1 VIALNK
7 EELLDKALC
16 CNRCGTCRGVVQDAI
31 PDIAFATQCPCGMTM
46 YGAYEPSGLM
56 YMARGIAQ
64 GDLKWNEDL
73 AKVLYACTMC
83 GYCDDFCQRGYRHT
97 PAVEILEELRTR
109 IPEKFKPAKI
119 KKLAKI
125 ASTKNNKLDTLLG
138 YGIVDV
144 VGNSK
149 VNTILFGDDS
159 IIVNSAK
166 LKEIGFILKKRDKKV
181 GCFISDP
188 LPPVSTNLLN
198 AGAQKELKDAIQ
210 VIDAKIE
217 AHGIKIVIVYNPESL
232 SVLKRFSKSGAEF
245 VSITH
250 ICASLLKSKKA
261 KKVKLPTVT
270 YQDPCHLGRY
280 AKEYAAPREVMKKLG
295 LELKEMWRRGH
306 DSLCCG
312 AGGGVLQNRP
322 DLAKKFA
329 ANRWHEAKAT
339 GAKVMITACP
349 FCSANLKQGKPKDI
363 KIIDI
368 TTLVAQ
374 AYGYTGKESR

>member
-1 VIALNK
+1 LNN
-7 EELLDKALC
+7 EELLDKALS

-73 AKVLYACTMC
+73 AKVLYSCTMC

-97 PAVEILEELRTR
+97 PAVDILEELRTR
-109 IPEKFKPAKI
+109 IPEKLIPAKI
-119 KKLAKI
+119 KKLSKLP
-125 ASTKNNKLDTLLG
+125 STKNNKLDTLLG

-149 VNTILFGDDS
+149 VNTILFGDNS
-159 IIVNSAK
+159 ILANTAK
-166 LKEIGFILKKRDKKV
+166 LKELGFILKKRDKKV

-188 LPPVSTNLLN
+188 LPPVNANLIN
-198 AGAQKELKDAIQ
+198 AGAQKELEDAIQ
-210 VIDAKIE
+210 IIDAKIE
-217 AHGIKIVIVYNPESL
+217 AHGIKNVIVYNPESL

-245 VSITH
+245 VSITR
-250 ICASLLKSKKA
+250 ICSALLKSKKA
-261 KKVKLPTVT
+261 KKVKLPSVT

-280 AKEYAAPREVMKKLG
+280 SKEYAAPREIMNKLG
-295 LELKEMWRRGH
+295 LDLKEMWRKGNN
-306 DSLCCG
+306 SLCCG
-312 AGGGVLQNRP
+312 AGGGVMLNNP
-322 DLAKKFA
+322 ALAKKYA
-329 ANRWHEAKAT
+329 ANRWQEAKAT

-349 FCSANLKQGKPKDI
+349 FCSANLKAGKPKDI
-363 KIIDI
+363 KVIDI
-368 TTLVAQ
+368 TSLVAQ
-374 AYGYTGKESR
+374 AYGYTGKEAR

>member
-1 VIALNK
+1 LNN

-109 IPEKFKPAKI
+109 IPKKFKPAKI
-119 KKLAKI
+119 EKLAKI

-138 YGIVDV
+138 YGIVDI

-149 VNTILFGDDS
+149 VNTILFGDDT
-159 IIVNSAK
+159 IIANTAK
-166 LKEIGFILKKRDKKV
+166 LKELGFILKKRDKKV

-198 AGAQKELKDAIQ
+198 AGAQKELEAAIAI
-210 VIDAKIE
+210 IDAKIE
-217 AHGIKIVIVYNPESL
+217 AHGIKNVIVYNPESL
-232 SVLKRFSKSGAEF
+232 SVLKRFSKSGVEF
-245 VSITH
+245 VSITR
-250 ICASLLKSKKA
+250 IFASLLKSKKA

-374 AYGYTGKESR
+374 AYGYTGKEGR

>member
-1 VIALNK
+1 MNN

-97 PAVEILEELRTR
+97 PAVDILEELRTR
-109 IPEKFKPAKI
+109 IPEKLKPAKI
-119 KKLAKI
+119 KRLSKI

-144 VGNSK
+144 SGNSK
-149 VNTILFGDDS
+149 INTILFGDET
-159 IIVNSAK
+159 IIANTAK
-166 LKEIGFILKKRDKKV
+166 LKELGFILKKRDKKV

-232 SVLKRFSKSGAEF
+232 SVLKRFSKTGAEF

-295 LELKEMWRRGH
+295 LELKEMWRRGN
-306 DSLCCG
+306 DALCCG

>member
-1 VIALNK
+1 LNN

-109 IPEKFKPAKI
+109 IPKKFKPAKI

-149 VNTILFGDDS
+149 VNTILFGDDT
-159 IIVNSAK
+159 IIANTAK
-166 LKEIGFILKKRDKKV
+166 LKELGFILKKRDKKV

-374 AYGYTGKESR
+374 AYGYTGKEGR

>member
-1 VIALNK
+1 MNK

-149 VNTILFGDDS
+149 VNTILFGDDT
-159 IIVNSAK
+159 IIANTAK
-166 LKEIGFILKKRDKKV
+166 LKELGFILKKRDKKV

-306 DSLCCG
+306 DALCCG

-374 AYGYTGKESR
+374 AYGYTGKEGR

>member
-1 VIALNK
+1 MNN

-64 GDLKWNEDL
+64 GNLKWNEDL

-97 PAVEILEELRTR
+97 PAVDILEELRTR
-109 IPEKFKPAKI
+109 IPEKLKPAKI
-119 KKLAKI
+119 KKLSKI

-166 LKEIGFILKKRDKKV
+166 LKEIGFILKKRNKKV

-198 AGAQKELKDAIQ
+198 AGAQKELEAAIAL
-210 VIDAKIE
+210 IDAKIE
-217 AHGIKIVIVYNPESL
+217 AHGIKNVIVFNPESL

-245 VSITH
+245 VSITR

-261 KKVKLPTVT
+261 KKVKLPSVT

-280 AKEYAAPREVMKKLG
+280 SKEYAAPREIMNKLG
-295 LELKEMWRRGH
+295 LDLKEMWRKGNN
-306 DSLCCG
+306 SLCCG
-312 AGGGVLQNRP
+312 AGGGVMLNNP
-322 DLAKKFA
+322 ALAKKYA
-329 ANRWHEAKAT
+329 ANRWQEAKAT
-339 GAKVMITACP
+339 GAKVVITACP
-349 FCSANLKQGKPKDI
+349 FCNANLKQGKPKDI
-363 KIIDI
+363 KVIDI
-368 TTLVAQ
+368 TSLVAQ
-374 AYGYTGKESR
+374 AYGYTGKEAR

>member
-97 PAVEILEELRTR
+97 PAVEILEELRAR
-109 IPEKFKPAKI
+109 IPEKLKPVKI
-119 KKLAKI
+119 KKLSKI

-144 VGNSK
+144 VGSNK

-159 IIVNSAK
+159 ILANTAK

-198 AGAQKELKDAIQ
+198 AGAQKELENAIQ
-210 VIDAKIE
+210 IIDAKIE
-217 AHGIKIVIVYNPESL
+217 AHGIKNVIVYNPETL

-245 VSITH
+245 VSITR

-261 KKVKLPTVT
+261 KKVKLPLVT

-306 DSLCCG
+306 DALCCG

-374 AYGYTGKESR
+374 AYGYTGKEGR